1 MLTWRAKAIND
12 LAHTEL
18 LYVEFVSHSSL
29 NFRQVASFIFE
40 FSVVQAVEVAAESS
54 IRFSAFCNHDVVC
67 YCAMLDYAATMATP
81 NILVTAD
88 DKACAACALGP
99 ETGATTTA
107 KSCRRST
114 RLVGR
119 CVSE

>member
-67 YCAMLDYAATMATP
+67 YCAMLDYEATMADP
-81 NILVTAD
+81 DVLVTSD
-88 DKACAACALGP
+88 DQSCAACVLGP
-99 ETGATTTA
+99 ETGAPTIA
-107 KSCRRST
+107 KAMSAEAF
-114 RLVGR
+114 V
-119 CVSE
+119 

>member
-1 MLTWRAKAIND
+1 MLTWKAKAIND
-12 LAHTEL
+12 LARTEL

-40 FSVVQAVEVAAESS
+40 FSAMQAVEVTAEAS
-54 IRFSAFCNHDVVC
+54 IRFSVFCNHHVVC
-67 YCAMLDYAATMATP
+67 YCPMLDYAANMTDP
-81 NILVTAD
+81 DVLVTAD
-88 DKACAACALGP
+88 DKACAACVLGP
-99 ETGATTTA
+99 ETGGTTTA

-119 CVSE
+119 CASE